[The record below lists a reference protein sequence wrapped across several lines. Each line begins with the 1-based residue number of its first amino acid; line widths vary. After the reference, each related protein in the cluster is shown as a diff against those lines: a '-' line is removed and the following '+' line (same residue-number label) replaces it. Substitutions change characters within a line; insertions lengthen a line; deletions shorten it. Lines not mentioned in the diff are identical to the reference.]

1 MTASRRIATLSILA
15 SAGLAIAKIAVGIA
29 GQSVA
34 VVSDGIESCGD
45 VLTSG
50 LVLVAVRLAAKPAD
64 ADHPYG
70 HGRIVFISVHVP
82 DKTGGDR
89 DEAGAAFAE
98 SAGQEQLTRLAVKP
112 AENKPPERSAEK
124 PPERDPRAKT
134 TAAVP
139 PRPPAVAN
147 AARKPPPTPAP
158 QARAHPQPV
167 QLQPDEQ

>member
-70 HGRIVFISVHVP
+70 HGRVDILAGLAVGVALLLP
-82 DKTGGDR
+82 RWLGAT
-89 DEAGAAFAE
+89 GAA
-98 SAGQEQLTRLAVKP
+98 R
-112 AENKPPERSAEK
+112 
-124 PPERDPRAKT
+124 
-134 TAAVP
+134 
-139 PRPPAVAN
+139 
-147 AARKPPPTPAP
+147 
-158 QARAHPQPV
+158 
-167 QLQPDEQ
+167 